1 MVQLVL
7 NCLRRVFKVRVDC
20 KLCISRGCIFRGFLH
35 GILLQY
41 ICSDL
46 YMPTIE
52 MVLLYLVRKVLLIKE
67 HKLIIL
73 VYVVFYN

>member
-1 MVQLVL
+1 
-7 NCLRRVFKVRVDC
+7 
-20 KLCISRGCIFRGFLH
+20 
-35 GILLQY
+35 
-41 ICSDL
+41 
-46 YMPTIE
+46 MPTIE